1 VKQFN
6 IVKIFLKLFFHD
18 KSSKRFGF
26 GVILGLGFSMAIV
39 LATIGLMDGFEYA
52 LKKGAKKALGDFYV
66 TSKNGYFSEEHVF
79 LKNALEQ
86 LPGILQTPLLQVEAF
101 AVHDNKSRA
110 VMVRGVKINDWKT
123 LSDLNLNFSAEEIAI
138 GSELQKE
145 MGLELGDD
153 LLLAL
158 PGRAQGEG
166 TQLINLKIKQ
176 IVNHGIYQK
185 DLRFIY
191 IDLPFLQEQ
200 LGINKRI
207 NLVSISIPDG
217 EDEKK
222 WDKKLHQ
229 TIPTEFKVRPFWYE
243 YTTLI
248 EAVHYEKYLIGI
260 ILQIIVVVAIFN
272 VIAFILFLHEKK
284 SQDIFLF
291 KALGMSQKV
300 LFKCWLIMVCVLG
313 VCSSLFA
320 ILFVIIIKWVLANL
334 SLLHL
339 PAQIYY
345 LESLTLRLS
354 TQDYVIVYVASFLW
368 LLLIALVALWKV
380 SRHGTLKGL
389 RQGFV

>member
-18 KSSKRFGF
+18 KSSRRFGL

-39 LATIGLMDGFEYA
+39 LATIGLMDGFEHA

-66 TSKNGYFSEEHVF
+66 TSKNGYFSEQHVF
-79 LKNALEQ
+79 LKNALGQ
-86 LPGILQTPLLQVEAF
+86 LPGITQTPILQVEAF

-110 VMVRGVKINDWKT
+110 VLVRGVNINDWKK
-123 LSDLNLNFSAEEIAI
+123 LSDLNLNFAPGEIAI

-145 MGLELGDD
+145 MRLKSGED
-153 LLLAL
+153 LLVAL
-158 PGRAQGEG
+158 PGRSQGEG
-166 TQLINLKIKQ
+166 TQLINFKIKQ

-191 IDLPFLQEQ
+191 IDLAFLQEQ
-200 LGINKRI
+200 LGIRKRI
-207 NLVSISIPDG
+207 NLISITIPESD
-217 EDEKK
+217 DETI
-222 WDKKLHQ
+222 WDKKLRQ
-229 TIPTEFKVRPFWYE
+229 SIPSEFKVRPFWYE

-248 EAVHYEKYLIGI
+248 EAVHYEKFLIGI

-284 SQDIFLF
+284 AQDIFLF

-300 LFKCWLIMVCVLG
+300 LFKCWIMMVCLLG
-313 VCSSLFA
+313 ISASLFA
-320 ILFVIIIKWVLANL
+320 IVFVFLFNWMLTHL

-345 LESLTLRLS
+345 LESLSLRLS

-368 LLLIALVALWKV
+368 LLIIALIALWRV
-380 SRHGTLKGL
+380 SKRGTLKGL